1 MALFGNRKR
10 RTEVLERPEYGWI
23 WKPLVTL
30 LVVYLLVCLVLGIWW
45 SQRPEPFDI
54 GQATTRQ
61 LGAPADAAALPR
73 GARLTASML
82 TSLEILLEKPGGWL
96 RNDMLLPGVWLD
108 NMPSWEYGVLT
119 QVRILGKALPAM
131 SPSDAQAL
139 ESANTLLQS
148 DSEDWLYPAAEKR
161 YSQAQGALAS
171 YLAGIA
177 RDGQGFAANG
187 DGLARWLE
195 AVSRRFSGLTQQ
207 LLASVDDPEA
217 LRELGVD
224 DAALP
229 EATPWFRIDNVF
241 FEARG
246 NAWGL
251 QQSLRAA
258 RLDYADVFGKASAVT
273 TLERLI
279 AELELAQ
286 RQVWSPVILN
296 GSGFGIFANHSLV
309 LANHTQAIAELTGQ
323 LAGSVQGVE
332 VTAPTP
338 GDGSQSATGEDA
350 GVDSKAAVQGAPD
363 ASGGSSEGASEAPS
377 NAGQSGPAQAASTGT
392 ADATASTTASTMDD
406 SAAQAGAPHGGDSG
420 GSPDE
425 ASAEGTDEGAGTGN
439 ANGSD
444 SSSDNNGAGES
455 SRASQ

>member
-23 WKPLVTL
+23 WKPLLAL

-45 SQRPEPFDI
+45 SQRPEPFDVA
-54 GQATTRQ
+54 QATTQR
-61 LGAPADAAALPR
+61 LGAPADAALPR

-82 TSLEILLEKPGGWL
+82 TSLETLLDKPGGWL

-108 NMPSWEYGVLT
+108 NVPSWEYGVLT
-119 QVRILGKALPAM
+119 QLRLLGKSLPAM
-131 SPSDAQAL
+131 SPAGEDALQ
-139 ESANTLLQS
+139 SANKALQS

-161 YSQAQGALAS
+161 YNQAQGALAS

-177 RDGQGFAANG
+177 RGADGFTANG
-187 DGLARWLE
+187 DGLASWLD

-246 NAWGL
+246 DSWGL
-251 QQSLRAA
+251 LQLLKAA
-258 RLDYADVFGKASAVT
+258 RLDYADVLGKANGNA

-286 RQVWSPVILN
+286 RRVWSPVILN

-309 LANHTQAIAELTGQ
+309 LANHTQAIAELAGQ

-332 VTAPTP
+332 VTAPKSGTRTTAV
-338 GDGSQSATGEDA
+338 GTGGNDNT
-350 GVDSKAAVQGAPD
+350 GAP
-363 ASGGSSEGASEAPS
+363 GASEASTNAETGSSAQAAPAGGGNSGGSAGEGAQS
-377 NAGQSGPAQAASTGT
+377 NAG
-392 ADATASTTASTMDD
+392 D
-406 SAAQAGAPHGGDSG
+406 DSG
-420 GSPDE
+420 GSDMAAPPQ
-425 ASAEGTDEGAGTGN
+425 T
-439 ANGSD
+439 
-444 SSSDNNGAGES
+444 
-455 SRASQ
+455 QQ

>member
-23 WKPLVTL
+23 WKPLLVL
-30 LVVYLLVCLVLGIWW
+30 LAIYLLVSLVLGIWW
-45 SQRPEPFDI
+45 SQRPEPFDVD
-54 GQATTRQ
+54 QATTQ
-61 LGAPADAAALPR
+61 WLGAPADAELPR

-82 TSLEILLEKPGGWL
+82 TSLDTLLEKPGGWL

-119 QVRILGKALPAM
+119 QLRILAKALPAM
-131 SPSDAQAL
+131 SPAGADAL
-139 ESANTLLQS
+139 ESASKALQS

-171 YLAGIA
+171 YLNGML
-177 RDGQGFAANG
+177 RGGNGFAATG
-187 DGLARWLE
+187 EGLAGWLD

-246 NAWGL
+246 DAWGL
-251 QQSLRAA
+251 LQLLKAA
-258 RLDYADVFGKASAVT
+258 RLDYAEVLGKASANT

-286 RQVWSPVILN
+286 RRVWSPVILN

-309 LANHTQAIAELTGQ
+309 LANYTQAVAELTGQ

-332 VTAPTP
+332 VTAPKS
-338 GDGSQSATGEDA
+338 DSQPAAPTASSNSEA
-350 GVDSKAAVQGAPD
+350 GR
-363 ASGGSSEGASEAPS
+363 ASQGGSEAGGKPSEG
-377 NAGQSGPAQAASTGT
+377 GQNDT
-392 ADATASTTASTMDD
+392 
-406 SAAQAGAPHGGDSG
+406 GGDS
-420 GSPDE
+420 
-425 ASAEGTDEGAGTGN
+425 
-439 ANGSD
+439 SD
-444 SSSDNNGAGES
+444 AAPA
-455 SRASQ
+455 RVQQ

>member
-23 WKPLVTL
+23 WKPLLVL

-45 SQRPEPFDI
+45 SQRPEPFDV
-54 GQATTRQ
+54 GQATTQR
-61 LGAPADAAALPR
+61 LGVPADAALPR
-73 GARLTASML
+73 GTRMTASML
-82 TSLEILLEKPGGWL
+82 TVLETLLDKPGGWL
-96 RNDMLLPGVWLD
+96 RNDVLLPGIWLD
-108 NMPSWEYGVLT
+108 NMPSWEYGVLSE
-119 QVRILGKALPAM
+119 VRLLGKALPAM
-131 SPSDAQAL
+131 SSTGTDTL
-139 ESANTLLQS
+139 ESANKALQS

-161 YSQAQGALAS
+161 YSQAQSALAS

-177 RDGQGFAANG
+177 LDNNDFAANG

-195 AVSRRFSGLTQQ
+195 TVSRRFSGLTQQ

-229 EATPWFRIDNVF
+229 DATPWLHIDNVF

-246 NAWGL
+246 DAWGL
-251 QQSLRAA
+251 LELLKAA
-258 RLDYADVFGKASAVT
+258 RLDYADVFGKANVGT

-286 RQVWSPVILN
+286 RRVWSPVILN

-332 VTAPTP
+332 TVAPSRS
-338 GDGSQSATGEDA
+338 SQAAGES
-350 GVDSKAAVQGAPD
+350 GKAAAQGTSA
-363 ASGGSSEGASEAPS
+363 
-377 NAGQSGPAQAASTGT
+377 AAS
-392 ADATASTTASTMDD
+392 DANVGDNHS
-406 SAAQAGAPHGGDSG
+406 AQAGTEGSGDS
-420 GSPDE
+420 
-425 ASAEGTDEGAGTGN
+425 N
-439 ANGSD
+439 ANADDAATPETATAGSGDSANATDTGTPDDGVADKSATDKSARDDADSGSD
-444 SSSDNNGAGES
+444 GSGAAAPAET
-455 SRASQ
+455 QH

>member
-23 WKPLVTL
+23 WKPLLAL
-30 LVVYLLVCLVLGIWW
+30 LTIYLLVSLVLGIWW
-45 SQRPEPFDI
+45 SQRPEPFDVD
-54 GQATTRQ
+54 QATTQ
-61 LGAPADAAALPR
+61 WLGSPADAELPR

-82 TSLEILLEKPGGWL
+82 TSLDILLEKPGGWL

-119 QVRILGKALPAM
+119 QLRILGKALPAM
-131 SPSDAQAL
+131 GPAGTGAL
-139 ESANTLLQS
+139 ESASKALQS

-171 YLAGIA
+171 YLAGIV
-177 RDGQGFAANG
+177 RGGDGFAATG
-187 DGLARWLE
+187 EGLAGWLD

-246 NAWGL
+246 DAWGL
-251 QQSLRAA
+251 LQLLKAA
-258 RLDYADVFGKASAVT
+258 RLDYAEVLGKASANT

-286 RQVWSPVILN
+286 RRVWSPVILN

-309 LANHTQAIAELTGQ
+309 LANYTQAVAELTGQ

-332 VTAPTP
+332 VTAPKS
-338 GDGSQSATGEDA
+338 DSQPAAPTASSNSEA
-350 GVDSKAAVQGAPD
+350 GR
-363 ASGGSSEGASEAPS
+363 ASQGGSEAGGKPSEG
-377 NAGQSGPAQAASTGT
+377 GQNDT
-392 ADATASTTASTMDD
+392 
-406 SAAQAGAPHGGDSG
+406 GGDS
-420 GSPDE
+420 
-425 ASAEGTDEGAGTGN
+425 
-439 ANGSD
+439 SD
-444 SSSDNNGAGES
+444 AAPA
-455 SRASQ
+455 RVQQ